1 MFVDIVDKEIII
13 LFLLGMY
20 FFLIYDILVIIIV
33 IITLS
38 FFEILTNSNVIIK
51 IKIFSGT
58 DEYGTATEA
67 KALEEKTTPQS
78 ICDKFFDIHND
89 VYRWFN
95 IGFDYFGRT
104 TTPEQTE

>member
-1 MFVDIVDKEIII
+1 MFIDIVDKEIII

-20 FFLIYDILVIIIV
+20 FFLIHDILIRAIVIII
-33 IITLS
+33 LS
-38 FFEILTNSNVIIK
+38 FFEILTNSNIIK